1 MTTSFQVRKQSI
13 DSWLDAIEPTSPEQQ
28 TIEPASPE
36 HREPPTKRVCR
47 RPAQNTPPPT
57 EDSMMASDKPMTP
70 VRRGARKRTNEEAGG
85 ELGLDDEG
93 LDETPRPRR
102 PYLSPRKRQVN
113 SLKRSRAILGHLQ
126 KPIQILAV
134 PDYADALQSL
144 PADVIPLYE
153 QISTANEFEGVIPYE
168 VRDIVKKRVRDK
180 PQYFRAP
187 NPADNGKAMAVL
199 ASVYAIKHRATE
211 AQVYQRDEIAWNTMV
226 HSPLLYLVF
235 SSDVKVD
242 TTFLADVHDTTQS
255 TAIHVRAEPVMS
267 ASIAGD
273 SIPLL
278 RGSSSSNGTEPAC
291 SVSIESLLVSER
303 SLTNS
308 NLSLSMMRSRGVKV
322 DYVLAVEFPEDT
334 LLRKTIKEAIQDSPL
349 PHINQT
355 AYLPLKESPIAVAI
369 ETKTDTSAQDPL
381 VQLGI
386 WTGAWYKHMYDLREY
401 LAGPGPKPRLVSVP
415 VIQVV
420 GHQWQVYFAQDMGE
434 SIIIHGPIP
443 LGSTANILSIYGLL
457 ASLEAVKQWVEGAFC
472 TGLEAWLTPEAR

>member
-1 MTTSFQVRKQSI
+1 M
-13 DSWLDAIEPTSPEQQ
+13 
-28 TIEPASPE
+28 
-36 HREPPTKRVCR
+36 
-47 RPAQNTPPPT
+47 
-57 EDSMMASDKPMTP
+57 
-70 VRRGARKRTNEEAGG
+70 
-85 ELGLDDEG
+85 
-93 LDETPRPRR
+93 
-102 PYLSPRKRQVN
+102 
-113 SLKRSRAILGHLQ
+113 
-126 KPIQILAV
+126 
-134 PDYADALQSL
+134 
-144 PADVIPLYE
+144 IPLYE
-153 QISTANEFEGVIPYE
+153 RILTANEFEGVIPYE
-168 VRDIVKKRVRDK
+168 VQDVVKKRVRHK
-180 PQYFRAP
+180 PQYFRPP

-199 ASVYAIKHRATE
+199 ASVYTIKHRATE
-211 AQVYQRDEIAWNTMV
+211 AQVYQRNESAWNNMV

-242 TTFLADVHDTTQS
+242 ATFLADIHNTTQS
-255 TAIHVRAEPVMS
+255 AAIHVRAEPVMS

-278 RGSSSSNGTEPAC
+278 RRSSSSNSTELAC

-303 SLTNS
+303 SLTDS

-349 PHINQT
+349 PHVNQT
-355 AYLPLKESPIAVAI
+355 AYLPLTESPIAVSI
-369 ETKTDTSAQDPL
+369 ETKTDTSAHDPL
-381 VQLGI
+381 IQLGI
-386 WTGAWYKHMYDLREY
+386 WTGAWYKHMYDLREH

-415 VIQVV
+415 LIQVV